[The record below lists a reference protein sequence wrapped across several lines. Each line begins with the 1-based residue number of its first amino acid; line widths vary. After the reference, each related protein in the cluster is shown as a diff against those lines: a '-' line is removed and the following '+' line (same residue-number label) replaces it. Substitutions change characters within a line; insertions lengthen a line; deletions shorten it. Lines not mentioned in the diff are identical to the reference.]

1 MGFNF
6 RGLAFKQSL
15 MILAAI
21 TVVFGLIFG
30 IMSYKTQNMLNKM
43 TVENGEETSRANV
56 NYIDKL
62 FNASKLIGEDLSH
75 KLTDHP
81 MTKSDMDDFLL
92 QSLFNA
98 RNLVPQVVAVV
109 VAYEPGMGP
118 ENTEGEYMRLARFD
132 HVDTKLVSGANYQ
145 DKEWYYSVRD
155 GKTSRWQEPFI
166 GEFVPEP
173 IAVYTVPLFK
183 KDKNGED
190 MLIGVLAVDM
200 SIEFLKDEVGSIPV
214 SNSGFALITTTKN
227 VAVAYPKS
235 LAEGKRNRDI
245 IVREKRGQKQ
255 VEFDRKGR
263 DSSGLFIGTVA
274 GGEESAIYYTTIHS
288 TNWTFMVVW
297 PIQKYL
303 EDQSAMRRL
312 FLMMALGGYGV
323 ILVIILLI
331 SFRVAKPLKDLTIAA
346 RKLGRGNFDVA
357 IPKITGHDEVAEFA
371 WAFSHMLTEIKENI
385 DILVATDCIS
395 EGQNLQD
402 CDYLVNYDI
411 HWNPVR
417 IIQRFGRIDRIGSKN
432 KSIQLVNFWPDIE
445 LDEYINLKGRVESRM
460 KAVVMTSTGD
470 DNPIAPE
477 EPGDLDYRRDQ
488 LKRLHDEVV
497 DLEEMNKGVS
507 IMDLGLNEFRQDLIE
522 YMKNNP
528 DIDHTPH
535 GLHAVVEKTENLPEG
550 VIFVLKN
557 KTGEINIGK
566 KNRLHP
572 FYMVYLD
579 KVGNVVTNYLAPK
592 DLLDNIR
599 ALAKNR
605 TEPILPLCRAFNRE
619 TADGK
624 RMDAYSKLLDRAVES
639 IVDVRKDSAIDSFLG
654 GDQGELFDKV
664 PAGLDD
670 FELISFFV
678 VK

>member
-190 MLIGVLAVDM
+190 VLVGVLAVDM
-200 SIEFLKDEVGSIPV
+200 SIEFLKEEIGSIPV
-214 SNSGFALITTTKN
+214 SNSGYALVTTAKN
-227 VAVAYPKS
+227 LAVAYPKE
-235 LAEGKRNRDI
+235 LAQGKRNRDI
-245 IVREKRGQKQ
+245 IVREKRGQKLID
-255 VEFDRKGR
+255 FDSKGR

-274 GGEESAIYYTTIHS
+274 DGEESAIYYTTINS

-303 EDQSAMRRL
+303 DSGVTGAGPPLQICL
-312 FLMMALGGYGV
+312 LG
-323 ILVIILLI
+323 
-331 SFRVAKPLKDLTIAA
+331 A
-346 RKLGRGNFDVA
+346 
-357 IPKITGHDEVAEFA
+357 
-371 WAFSHMLTEIKENI
+371 
-385 DILVATDCIS
+385 
-395 EGQNLQD
+395 
-402 CDYLVNYDI
+402 
-411 HWNPVR
+411 
-417 IIQRFGRIDRIGSKN
+417 
-432 KSIQLVNFWPDIE
+432 
-445 LDEYINLKGRVESRM
+445 
-460 KAVVMTSTGD
+460 
-470 DNPIAPE
+470 
-477 EPGDLDYRRDQ
+477 
-488 LKRLHDEVV
+488 
-497 DLEEMNKGVS
+497 
-507 IMDLGLNEFRQDLIE
+507 
-522 YMKNNP
+522 
-528 DIDHTPH
+528 
-535 GLHAVVEKTENLPEG
+535 
-550 VIFVLKN
+550 
-557 KTGEINIGK
+557 
-566 KNRLHP
+566 
-572 FYMVYLD
+572 
-579 KVGNVVTNYLAPK
+579 
-592 DLLDNIR
+592 
-599 ALAKNR
+599 
-605 TEPILPLCRAFNRE
+605 
-619 TADGK
+619 
-624 RMDAYSKLLDRAVES
+624 
-639 IVDVRKDSAIDSFLG
+639 
-654 GDQGELFDKV
+654 
-664 PAGLDD
+664 
-670 FELISFFV
+670 
-678 VK
+678 